1 MHNLQSI
8 NKIASDFVKAYKSQL
23 KSDGKVAS
31 GNLIDTMSYKVNYD
45 GRYLDITLNLA
56 DYYKYVEEGRKSGK
70 FPPIDKIREWIR
82 VKPVLPHE
90 MSNGKLPTQK
100 QLAFLISRSIAEK
113 GIKGT
118 NALRNTIKSFN
129 LADRLIKEIYAEMS
143 KEVEEVVK
151 EVVK

>member
-1 MHNLQSI
+1 MNTQSI
-8 NKIASDFVKAYKSQL
+8 NRIASDFVEAYKSQL

-31 GNLIDTMSYKVNYD
+31 GNLINTMSYKVDYD
-45 GRYLDITLNLA
+45 GRYFSLTLNLA
-56 DYYKYVEEGRKSGK
+56 DYYKYVEEGRKPGK
-70 FPPIDKIREWIR
+70 FPPIDKIREWIQ

-100 QLAFLISRSIAEK
+100 QLAFLISRSIARK

-118 NALRNTIKSFN
+118 GALKNTIKSFN
-129 LADRLIKEIYAEMS
+129 LADKLVKEIYAEMN

-151 EVVK
+151 EVAK